1 MGEIPDRVLEEA
13 ARGDQ
18 HALALVYRGLA
29 PSVQAFLRARGAE
42 DPEGLTNEVFL
53 HVLPRLGSLR
63 GGAAGLRAFVFSVAH
78 ARAVDDVRRR
88 TRRPRQAPYDPE
100 TDGRTAGSAES
111 RVVEDGGA
119 HLRQVLGALN
129 EAQRAVITLRVLA
142 DLSVEE
148 TARVLGRSP
157 GSVKQ
162 LQRRGLAVLR
172 DILAGHPDGA
182 NDGGRV

>member
-1 MGEIPDRVLEEA
+1 M
-13 ARGDQ
+13 
-18 HALALVYRGLA
+18 
-29 PSVQAFLRARGAE
+29 
-42 DPEGLTNEVFL
+42 
-53 HVLPRLGSLR
+53 
-63 GGAAGLRAFVFSVAH
+63 
-78 ARAVDDVRRR
+78 
-88 TRRPRQAPYDPE
+88 
-100 TDGRTAGSAES
+100 
-111 RVVEDGGA
+111 VEDGGA

-172 DILAGHPDGA
+172 DILAGHTDGA